1 VELVGRLIHACARAC
16 AYSQCDIDALHTC
29 IPWGYEFLRAEGQ
42 VCYRISCAIVVIDF
56 RVFGIMVVVVVVV
69 IVIVIVWWGFRK
81 TVIDGIVERTF
92 ACAWYMYI

>member
-1 VELVGRLIHACARAC
+1 MI
-16 AYSQCDIDALHTC
+16 
-29 IPWGYEFLRAEGQ
+29 
-42 VCYRISCAIVVIDF
+42 
-56 RVFGIMVVVVVVV
+56 VVVVVVV